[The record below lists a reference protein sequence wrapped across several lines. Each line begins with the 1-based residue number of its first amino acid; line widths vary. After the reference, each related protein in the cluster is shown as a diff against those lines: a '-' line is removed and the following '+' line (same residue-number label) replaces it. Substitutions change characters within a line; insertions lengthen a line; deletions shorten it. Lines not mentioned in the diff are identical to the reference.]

1 MAYQINLNNVKRT
14 ITNSILN
21 KLELYR
27 HNLYEWIIE
36 TNDITDIFIDTFYQ
50 FFFHF
55 MDDSIEDDLRL
66 MSSNTTNMFIAY
78 LDSHTEYDIDT
89 IKIFIRKYI
98 ELILTTE
105 GCWSEE
111 LKMNMEEFNESQYD

>member
-111 LKMNMEEFNESQYD
+111 LKMNIEEYNENRYD

>member
-1 MAYQINLNNVKRT
+1 MAYQINMNNVRRT
-14 ITNSILN
+14 ITNCILN
-21 KLELYR
+21 KIELYR
-27 HNLYEWIIE
+27 HNLYEWILE
-36 TNDITDIFIDTFYQ
+36 TNDITDIFIDTFYD

-55 MDDSIEDDLRL
+55 MDDSIEDDIRL
-66 MSSNTTNMFIAY
+66 LSSNTINMFIAY

-89 IKIFIRKYI
+89 IKIFIKKYL

-111 LKMNMEEFNESQYD
+111 LKMNIEEYNENRYD

>member
-1 MAYQINLNNVKRT
+1 MTYQININHIKKT
-14 ITNSILN
+14 ITECMLN

-36 TNDITDIFIDTFYQ
+36 SNDIDDIFIETFYQ
-50 FFFHF
+50 FFFHY
-55 MDDSIEDDLRL
+55 MDDSIEDDIRL
-66 MSSNTTNMFIAY
+66 MSSSTTNMFIAY
-78 LDSHTEYDIDT
+78 LDTHNDYDFDAL
-89 IKIFIRKYI
+89 KIFIKKYI

-111 LKMNMEEFNESQYD
+111 LKMNIEEFNENRYD